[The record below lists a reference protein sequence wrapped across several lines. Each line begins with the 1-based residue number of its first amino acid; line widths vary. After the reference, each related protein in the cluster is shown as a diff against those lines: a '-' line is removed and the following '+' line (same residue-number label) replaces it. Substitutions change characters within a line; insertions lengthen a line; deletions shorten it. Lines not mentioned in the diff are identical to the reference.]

1 MIKKGFLIGL
11 LLFGIFFGAGNLI
24 FPAELGFRA
33 GKHFVPAMSGFVLS
47 GVGIAIVTL
56 IVGTMIKGGY
66 KRELG
71 IKVGKNFAIGYLTA
85 LYLAIGP
92 FFAIPRTA
100 STSFSI
106 GIAPVT
112 GNTRLPL
119 FVFIAIYFLFAYL
132 IALNPSKLMDRVGKV
147 LTPIFALLIVILI
160 IVGNLNFHVVG
171 EGEMVGSLT
180 ALKTGFFDGYNTL
193 DALASVSFCLIA
205 TSGIKTFGFSSKK
218 EYMSIMAIVGIVTTI
233 LFSSLYIGLG
243 ALGNKFSVPND
254 VLSDKSVNIGTY
266 ILSMSSYKLFGS
278 FGQAFLGAM
287 TILTCFTTTVGLIV
301 VTSQFFSDTF
311 KRFDYRA
318 YVNIF
323 TLTGFVMS
331 NFGLNTIIKISIP
344 VLSILYPVTIV
355 IVLIVILNKFIRM
368 SNIGMRFTI
377 ILTAVTA
384 FIEVIG
390 NVFKIKMINS
400 IMSLFIGGSLG
411 FVWANI
417 AVLGIIISLIL
428 RDKIKGES
436 FEI

>member
-47 GVGIAIVTL
+47 GVGIAVITL

-119 FVFIAIYFLFAYL
+119 FVFSAIYFLLAYL

-171 EGEMVGSLT
+171 EGEMVGGLT

-205 TSGIKTFGFSSKK
+205 TSGIRTFGFSSKK

-243 ALGNKFSVPND
+243 ALGNKFVVPND

-301 VTSQFFSDTF
+301 VTSQ
-311 KRFDYRA
+311 
-318 YVNIF
+318 
-323 TLTGFVMS
+323 L
-331 NFGLNTIIKISIP
+331 
-344 VLSILYPVTIV
+344 
-355 IVLIVILNKFIRM
+355 
-368 SNIGMRFTI
+368 
-377 ILTAVTA
+377 
-384 FIEVIG
+384 
-390 NVFKIKMINS
+390 
-400 IMSLFIGGSLG
+400 
-411 FVWANI
+411 
-417 AVLGIIISLIL
+417 
-428 RDKIKGES
+428 
-436 FEI
+436 